1 MPPKKKTFVK
11 RKKKK
16 VTKKETQKT
25 SENNKNLPE
34 PLKADF
40 VPSPSVLREKI
51 LTFLQEWKDEQQEMA
66 KRELSDKIHQE
77 LTAQD
82 IRDLRLVFD
91 TTDTRNAGY
100 LNSNEVCTALQTLG
114 FLVNQH
120 DLKKTMRNLKLSKE
134 EGVSFSDFLQIVME
148 HQGDSRDT
156 YEEIKLGFSLF
167 DCDGDG
173 KITFDNLKDA
183 CKSAGVHFSHHD
195 LREMIKEVD
204 TNGDGTVDM
213 EEFINLML
221 QTNLF

>member
-16 VTKKETQKT
+16 VTKKEPQQT
-25 SENNKNLPE
+25 SVNNKNLPE
-34 PLKADF
+34 PPKADF
-40 VPSPSVLREKI
+40 VPPPSMLREKI
-51 LTFLQEWKDEQQEMA
+51 LAFLHELKDKQQEMA

-77 LTAQD
+77 LIAQD

-91 TTDTRNAGY
+91 ITDTRNAGY
-100 LNSNEVCTALQTLG
+100 LSTNEVCTALQTLG
-114 FLVNQH
+114 FLVNHQE
-120 DLKKTMRNLKLSKE
+120 LRKTMRNLRMLKE
-134 EGVSFSDFLQIVME
+134 ERVSFSDFLQIVME

-183 CKSAGVHFSHHD
+183 CKSAGVYFSHQD
-195 LREMIKEVD
+195 LQEMIKKVD
-204 TNGDGTVDM
+204 KNGDGTVDI